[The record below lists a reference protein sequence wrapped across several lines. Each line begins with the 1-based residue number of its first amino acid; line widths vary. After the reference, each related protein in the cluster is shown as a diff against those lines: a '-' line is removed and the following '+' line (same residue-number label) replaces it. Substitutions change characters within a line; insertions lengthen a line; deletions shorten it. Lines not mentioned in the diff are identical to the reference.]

1 MVFPATAHARLVGYE
16 VGHEHRCHPFLAPTV
31 RRPLRQRPAAHRRG
45 GHCRPCGPGPDQ
57 PPCRPRGSPRLRR
70 TYGVAPVRQ
79 ARPLTPADLRQ
90 ILSQVDRSTPLGARD
105 AAIILLGYAS
115 ALRRSELVALTLD
128 DVEPKPGGLLL
139 HLRSSKTDQDA
150 ERAVVGVAHGNHA
163 ISDPIEAIAA
173 WRSHGGEAP
182 GPLFTR
188 LF

>member
-1 MVFPATAHARLVGYE
+1 VHRVRGVPDPANNHAVRE
-16 VGHEHRCHPFLAPTV
+16 V
-31 RRPLRQRPAAHRRG
+31 RRG
-45 GHCRPCGPGPDQ
+45 
-57 PPCRPRGSPRLRR
+57 LRR

-79 ARPLTPADLRQ
+79 APTPHPADLRQ
-90 ILSQVDRSTPLGARD
+90 ILARIDRGTPLGARD

-150 ERAVVGVAHGNHA
+150 EGAVVGVAHCNHA
-163 ISDPIEAIAA
+163 DTDPIQALAT
-173 WRSHGGEAP
+173 WRAYRGDEP

-188 LF
+188 LFYANVSLRALSGNAIRPDAPRPRRRRRPPR